1 MSTVRRY
8 KRSAVVHLQS
18 NTTKFAVHA
27 GTASRQQSRLERII
41 RLFFHF
47 TAVLPSALLLIPTV
61 TLWYVTP
68 SARPHGI
75 TVNVVTITAVSP
87 RLPHAVMETQRK
99 AKLVNRLPRE
109 TTRIAE
115 IPFGNPHSAYNN
127 VRNKCAHSVE
137 FLFRNV
143 TENWWRA
150 DLPVIRSDFE
160 CPCFWVVPCTVCA
173 A

>member
-1 MSTVRRY
+1 MRRY

-18 NTTKFAVHA
+18 NTTKFAVQQA
-27 GTASRQQSRLERII
+27 VSRVAREDCSSL
-41 RLFFHF
+41 FHF

-61 TLWYVTP
+61 TPWYVTP

-75 TVNVVTITAVSP
+75 TVNVVPITAVSP

-109 TTRIAE
+109 TARIAE

-127 VRNKCAHSVE
+127 VRNKCSHSVE
-137 FLFRNV
+137 FLFGNV